1 MADDKQ
7 INNFPS
13 PFATPEEK
21 KQDKYGIEEARAI
34 WAAYT
39 KNQVWWNGRRQR
51 DITNRKYAEGLES
64 IEKYKDRLDLSGDA
78 SYLNLDFTPTTRI
91 ANLKD
96 NVVGRMMAQ
105 EYKIQCNPIDSAS
118 KTQEDDDRKEMYTN
132 MFLKKASDVVEKET
146 GIPLVPK
153 DKKIPESDE
162 EAELFFKL
170 NYKQQSSI
178 AMEEALEAVFYNTKF
193 EETKKKILTDL
204 VVLKK
209 AAIRVHYDED
219 YNILPSYEDPVDVIT
234 PYSKYDDFRNVP
246 YEAVIRKY
254 TIGEIAQMTD
264 KFSDEKLYDIAKSYA
279 GKNENAQWNNA
290 WGNTYEGYY
299 WNTQGS
305 TSRPYDDYNI
315 SVLEFYFLTINKHK
329 YEKKETFADRFYF
342 NKKKSDYEPPK
353 DSKYKREII
362 NKNIQYRY
370 EGKWI
375 IGSDYIYDY
384 KMSENI
390 ERKKVMGAYSPKTEL
405 PIIMIYPEIYDMEN
419 KSIVE
424 RLIPHEDRINLIN
437 LKRQQFLIK
446 AVPPGLAIDLE
457 GLENVT
463 AGIGKGDTAPIE
475 ITKMYEQ
482 TGNYI
487 FRSRDKAGNVIN
499 SSVITPLQNGIARD
513 FYNLVNEYNFELQQM
528 NDVIGYNTAVDG
540 STPDPKTLVGVQKLA
555 VNGTNSS
562 LRPLNFSYIRLIERV
577 AERLSLM
584 IQDSIEFS
592 NEAFSRSI
600 GRQATEIIKYG
611 KKIALKEF
619 GIKIQL
625 LPDEAERAQIEILI
639 QTALANKEIKTSD
652 AVIVRQVLKQ
662 NVKLAEQMLVLKENK
677 NFEQRQ
683 VEAQN
688 NAQMNGEEQAKA
700 GERVAQANQQSEAA
714 IAQLKQQLLTTEYT
728 LKGQLSAQEHKQRL
742 EEIALQNVGKVNTAH
757 ATSDGKVIEN
767 RIKQKMEKVAA

>member
-1 MADDKQ
+1 MAQNKDSY
-7 INNFPS
+7 NHFPS
-13 PFATPEEK
+13 QFVSPEIK
-21 KQDKYGIEEARAI
+21 KEDKYGTEYARAI
-34 WAAYT
+34 WASYT
-39 KNQVWWNGRRQR
+39 KNQTWADSRKQR
-51 DITNRKYAEGLES
+51 DIINRKYAEGLES
-64 IEKYKDRLDLSGDA
+64 IEKYKDRLDIKGDT

-91 ANLKD
+91 ANLID
-96 NVVGRMMAQ
+96 NIVGRLMAQ
-105 EYKIQCNPIDSAS
+105 EYKIQCDPIDAQSQT
-118 KTQEDDDRKEMYTN
+118 KEDDDRKEMYAN
-132 MFLKKASDVVEKET
+132 MFLKKTSDIIEKET

-162 EAELFFKL
+162 EAELFFQL
-170 NYKQQSSI
+170 NYKQQASI
-178 AMEEALEAVFYNTKF
+178 AMEEALDAVFYNTNF
-193 EETKKKILTDL
+193 DETKKKIIRDL

-209 AAIRVHYDED
+209 AAIHVHYDED
-219 YNILPSYEDPVDVIT
+219 YNIIPSYEAPIDIIT
-234 PYSKYDDFRNVP
+234 PYSKYDDFRNIP
-246 YEAVIRKY
+246 YIGVIRKY
-254 TIGEIAQMTD
+254 TIGEIAQMTN
-264 KFSDEKLYDIAKSYA
+264 KFNDEQLYEIAKSYA
-279 GKNENAQWNNA
+279 GKNENSTWN

-299 WNTQGS
+299 WNNQGI

-315 SVLEFYFLTINKHK
+315 NVLEFYFLSINKQK
-329 YEKKETFADRFYF
+329 YEKKETFANRFYF

-353 DSKYKREII
+353 ESKYKREII
-362 NKNIQYRY
+362 EKNVQYRY

-375 IGSDYIYDY
+375 IGSDFIFDY

-390 ERKKVMGAYSPKTEL
+390 ERKKTLGAYSSKAHL
-405 PIIMIYPEIYDMEN
+405 SIIMIYPDIYDMEN

-463 AGIGKGDTAPIE
+463 AGIGQGSNEPIE

-482 TGNYI
+482 TGNYL

-562 LRPLNFSYIRLIERV
+562 LRPLNFAYIRLIERT
-577 AERLSLM
+577 ADRLALM
-584 IQDSIEFS
+584 IQDSMEFE

-600 GRQATEIIKYG
+600 GRFAAEIIKYG
-611 KKIALKEF
+611 KKISLVEF

-625 LPDEAERAQIEILI
+625 LPDEAERAQIEFLI

-652 AVIVRQVLKQ
+652 AIMIRQVLKQ
-662 NVKLAEQMLVLKENK
+662 NVKLAGQMLVLREKK
-677 NFEQRQ
+677 NFEERQ
-683 VEAQN
+683 AEAQN
-688 NAQMNGEEQAKA
+688 NAQINAEQQAQA
-700 GERVAQANQQSEAA
+700 GERVAQANQQAEMIISQAKAQTLTLEY
-714 IAQLKQQLLTTEYT
+714 QLKGT
-728 LKGQLSAQEHKQRL
+728 LSEQEHKQRL
-742 EEIALQNVGKVNTAH
+742 EEIALQNVGKVNVAQT
-757 ATSDGKVIEN
+757 TSDGKVIEN
-767 RIKQKMEKVAA
+767 RIKQKMEKVAP